1 MIFLSRLHLDPLSR
15 RAQSEL
21 ARPYEMHRTLCH
33 AFPNLIGD
41 AWTAA
46 RVLFRTDDERGRL
59 QLLVQSKHEPDWHAF
74 MSHLNGARYLL
85 APPQVK
91 EWQPQFRTGQTL
103 RFRLLA
109 NPTFRP
115 KKEDGSDGE
124 RRGLYREPERLDWL
138 ARQSTR
144 CGFALPMMQTT
155 LRRNGEPLIFRGRPH
170 DELTLDL
177 PTCQVIDLND
187 GRRFPLPDN
196 RVKFSA
202 ARFDG
207 VLQVA
212 DAGLFRHAVEN
223 GIGPAKGFGFG
234 LLSVA
239 PVERNSY
246 DA

>member
-1 MIFLSRLHLDPLSR
+1 MIFLSRLQLDPLSR
-15 RAQSEL
+15 RVQTEL

-33 AFPNLIGD
+33 AFPDLAGD
-41 AWTAA
+41 EWTAA
-46 RVLFRTDDERGRL
+46 RVLFRVDDDGGRL
-59 QLLVQSKHEPDWHAF
+59 QLLVQSKCEPDWRAF
-74 MSHLNGARYLL
+74 SNHLGGARYLF
-85 APPQVK
+85 ASPQVK
-91 EWQPQFRTGQTL
+91 EWQPQFRAGQTL

-124 RRGLYREPERLDWL
+124 RRGLYREHERLDWL

-144 CGFALPMMQTT
+144 CGFVLPQARTT
-155 LRRNGEPLIFRGRPH
+155 LKRDGTPVVFRGRPH
-170 DELTLDL
+170 NELVLDL

-187 GRRFPLPDN
+187 GRRFPLPD
-196 RVKFSA
+196 RKIQFSA

-207 VLQVA
+207 VLQISNVN
-212 DAGLFRHAVEN
+212 LFSLALEN

-239 PVERNSY
+239 PTEYPS
-246 DA
+246 

>member
-1 MIFLSRLHLDPLSR
+1 MIFLSLLRLDPLSR
-15 RAQSEL
+15 RVQGEL

-33 AFPNLIGD
+33 AFPKLTG
-41 AWTAA
+41 AEWAAA
-46 RVLFRTDDERGRL
+46 RVLFRTDDDDGRL
-59 QLLVQSKHEPDWHAF
+59 RLLVQSKHEPDWRAF
-74 MSHLNGARYLL
+74 AGHLNGGRYTL

-91 EWQPQFRTGQTL
+91 EWQPQFRAGQTL

-115 KKEDGSDGE
+115 KKDGGGDGE

-144 CGFALPMMQTT
+144 CGFSLPLAQMT
-155 LRRNGEPLIFRGRPH
+155 LRNNGAPLIFRGRSH
-170 DELTLDL
+170 DELVLDL
-177 PTCQVIDLND
+177 PECQMVDLND
-187 GRRFPLPDN
+187 GRRFPSSD
-196 RVKFSA
+196 RKIRFSA

-212 DAGLFRHAVEN
+212 DGELFRLSVEN
-223 GIGPAKGFGFG
+223 GVGPAKGFGFG

-239 PVERNSY
+239 PIVSGS
-246 DA
+246 